1 MRISNTFGAQ
11 PQVMEAAPVAA
22 VQEVRNE
29 NQFFDFEKAKVQ
41 TLTLEQLKRTNI
53 ENRGDDRSK
62 PHGIYDFELI
72 QQVLDLAAQHGYD
85 AEVYD
90 LFATNNRDKQ
100 ANGVSLF
107 PELEAKYGERA
118 IEAHALRRVYANVR
132 LKNFDTPELTT
143 NLAISYTQKGIQV
156 GFGSMV
162 KVCHNQNIM
171 GSGQFVSDYS
181 TGAFRYAKGSKEKT
195 NLEGI
200 MQTIGGWLT
209 SAEHIFITEQE
220 TIERMKHSVLTA
232 EQIYTVLG
240 ILVTLRVTYD
250 TENKKIRNQ
259 QNGVY
264 PLNGMQINKF
274 TELLLLKQKEQGM
287 ITAWDFY
294 NSATELYKP
303 TIVDQN
309 MILPQV
315 QRMNQ
320 FMQEYELYV

>member
-1 MRISNTFGAQ
+1 
-11 PQVMEAAPVAA
+11 
-22 VQEVRNE
+22 
-29 NQFFDFEKAKVQ
+29 
-41 TLTLEQLKRTNI
+41 
-53 ENRGDDRSK
+53 
-62 PHGIYDFELI
+62 
-72 QQVLDLAAQHGYD
+72 
-85 AEVYD
+85 
-90 LFATNNRDKQ
+90 
-100 ANGVSLF
+100 
-107 PELEAKYGERA
+107 
-118 IEAHALRRVYANVR
+118 
-132 LKNFDTPELTT
+132 
-143 NLAISYTQKGIQV
+143 
-156 GFGSMV
+156 
-162 KVCHNQNIM
+162 M

>member
-1 MRISNTFGAQ
+1 MRITDFGAQ
-11 PQVMEAAPVAA
+11 PQV
-22 VQEVRNE
+22 QEVAQATVVEQVANP

-41 TLTLEQLKRTNI
+41 TLTLDQLKRTNI

-62 PHGIYDFELI
+62 PHGIYHFELI
-72 QQVLDLAAQHGYD
+72 QQVLDMCAQHGYD

-107 PELEAKYGERA
+107 PELEAQYGERA
-118 IEAHALRRVYANVR
+118 VEAHALRRVYANIR
-132 LKNFDTPELTT
+132 LSNFDTPELTT

-171 GSGQFVSDYS
+171 GAGQFVSDYS
-181 TGAFRYAKGSKEKT
+181 TGAFRYAKGEKEKT
-195 NLEGI
+195 NLAGI
-200 MQTIGGWLT
+200 MSTIGSWLT

-220 TIERMKHSVLTA
+220 TIERMKRSILTA

-240 ILVTLRVTYD
+240 ILITLRVTYD

-264 PLNGMQINKF
+264 PLNGTQINKF
-274 TELLLLKQKEQGM
+274 TELLLLKQKEQGC
-287 ITAWDFY
+287 INAWDFY